1 MDPRLNALLAKV
13 AEEKNLRKRA
23 EIIRSNADEMLDDM
37 AKEHAA
43 QSNVGYFDAYDAVT
57 KSELGA
63 RILGT
68 REEAAR
74 LIEGQSPSE

>member
-1 MDPRLNALLAKV
+1 MSDKLNALLVKV
-13 AEEKNLRKRA
+13 AEEKNVKKRA
-23 EIIRSNADEMLDDM
+23 AFIVDAADDTLDEMAND
-37 AKEHAA
+37 HAA
-43 QSNVGYFDAYDAVT
+43 QHGTSYINAYDAVT

-74 LIEGQSPSE
+74 LIEGQQAIS

>member
-1 MDPRLNALLAKV
+1 MDPKLNALLVKAV
-13 AEEKNLRKRA
+13 EEQDLRKRA
-23 EIIRSNADEMLDDM
+23 AIIRSSADEMLDEM

-43 QSNVGYFDAYDAVT
+43 QSGAGYFDAYDAVT

-74 LIEGQSPSE
+74 LIEGQSPCE